1 MQAMR
6 DTICAL
12 SSGAPPA
19 ALAIIRISGPDTCRL
34 ADIHL
39 KSGCPSPRRVAV
51 TDLLDCD
58 GQTIDHIVAVFMPG
72 PHSFTGD
79 DILELIVHGSAY
91 IIEETLSVL
100 RLSGARLAGPGEFS
114 RRAFEA
120 GKLDLTRAEA
130 IADLID
136 AESAAQHKQALLQYN
151 GALAEI
157 YDDWHAQLTDILA
170 LLEVSIDFPDEHD
183 APTNVDEPA
192 KQALERLSG
201 SLASALAGGNITERI
216 RDGFQVVILG
226 APNSGKS
233 TLLNQL
239 SGRDTAIVTDR
250 PGTTRDILEV
260 RLNLGG
266 YIVRLMDTAGIRET
280 DDEIEAE
287 GVARAHRAAQ
297 DADVRIWLYDV
308 RDGLDAIYQPAP
320 DDICVANKLDLSPD
334 SHVSRETVRISAKQ
348 GDGISELVERITQA
362 IARRGA
368 AAPAPVITRL
378 RHRQGIEEAQV
389 FIGKAIHGLDH
400 CFGAEFVAADVRSAA
415 RALSGLTGAVDTEE
429 ILGAV
434 FSSFCIGK

>member
-12 SSGAPPA
+12 SSGAPPS
-19 ALAIIRISGPDTCRL
+19 ALAVIRISGPDVRRL

-39 KSGCPSPRRVAV
+39 KSQCPAPRQATV
-51 TDLLDCD
+51 TDLLDRN
-58 GQTIDHIVAVFMPG
+58 GNAIDHIVVVFMPG
-72 PHSFTGD
+72 PRSFTGD
-79 DILELIVHGSAY
+79 DILELTVHGSAF
-91 IIEETLSVL
+91 IIEETLRNL
-100 RLSGARLAGPGEFS
+100 QMSGARLAEPGEFS

-120 GKLDLTRAEA
+120 EKLDLTRAEA

-151 GALAEI
+151 GALAKI
-157 YDDWHAQLTDILA
+157 YDDWHQQLTETLA

-183 APTNVDEPA
+183 APENVDGPA
-192 KQALERLSG
+192 RRALVKLFSDLE
-201 SLASALAGGNITERI
+201 AALADGNVTERI
-216 RDGFQVVILG
+216 RDGFQIVILG

-266 YIVRLMDTAGIRET
+266 YIVWLMDTAGIRET

-287 GVARAHRAAQ
+287 GVARAKRAAQ
-297 DADVRIWLYDV
+297 EADVRIWLFDV
-308 RDGLDAIYQPAP
+308 RDGLNLDYRAEP
-320 DDICVANKLDLSPD
+320 DDILVANKFDLRPD
-334 SHVSRETVRISAKQ
+334 SVVSRETVRISAKL
-348 GDGISELVERITQA
+348 GEGVSELVDRITRS
-362 IARRGA
+362 ISRLGS

-378 RHRQGIEEAQV
+378 RHRQGIEHAQA
-389 FIGKAIHGLDH
+389 FIAKAISGLDD
-400 CFGAEFVAADVRSAA
+400 CAGAEFVAADVRSAA
-415 RALSGLTGAVDTEE
+415 RALGGLTGAVDTEE